1 MAKLGFLYFLKNGQ
15 QVKASFEH
23 VIIFNYIML
32 LKDNLNRFLVALI
45 IIYRSQRKSQFNV
58 RKINYRSLTK
68 IKNSTSIL
76 KVSLV
81 MHDDCTSYNL

>member
-1 MAKLGFLYFLKNGQ
+1 
-15 QVKASFEH
+15 
-23 VIIFNYIML
+23 ML
-32 LKDNLNRFLVALI
+32 LKDNLNGLLVAL
-45 IIYRSQRKSQFNV
+45 IIYRSQRKSRFNA

-81 MHDDCTSYNL
+81 MHHDCTLYNLQWQNVNLILVAVDDV